1 MFIVVVKCFYIMEN
15 ITILGCGRWASFHA
29 WYQTTKLKNK
39 VLMWGRVDTIYED
52 LSKTHKNSYVELPQ
66 SVKFTNDLNVALNFA
81 EIIIISITAQGM
93 RDLTANISKC
103 NPKNKI
109 FVLCMKGIDCETGER
124 LTEILRKGVDV
135 SNKIC
140 VWVGPGHTQE
150 LTKGQPNIMVMSG
163 DDERTVAK
171 IINKFANPL
180 IRFYQSDDLIGTEVG
195 AALKNVI
202 GVAGGFLDGAGLSSL
217 KGALMSRGIYEVS
230 VLCEKMGGNRMTPFG
245 ISHLGDFE
253 ATLFNQNSHNRG
265 YGEKF
270 MQCYLNGKNGF
281 SADDF
286 HKTVG
291 TAEGVATTKAVYNLS
306 KKFGIEMPIT
316 TLVYNILYCN
326 AEPMKELKKLFMR
339 PELKEFRYEG

>member
-1 MFIVVVKCFYIMEN
+1 MYMER

-29 WYQTTKLKNK
+29 WYQATKLKNT
-39 VLMWGRVDTIYED
+39 VLMWGRPDASFAA
-52 LSKTHKNSYVELPQ
+52 LSKTHKNAYVELPE
-66 SVKFTNDLNVALNFA
+66 SVAFTNDLNSALNFA

-93 RDLTANISKC
+93 RDLTSNISKC
-103 NPKNKI
+103 DPQNKI

-124 LTEILRKGVDV
+124 LTEILRNGVGP

-150 LTKGQPNIMVMSG
+150 LTKGQPNIMVMAG
-163 DDERTVAK
+163 DNEKTVAK
-171 IINKFANPL
+171 IIKKFANPL

-202 GVAGGFLDGAGLSSL
+202 GVAGGFLDGGGLSSL

-245 ISHLGDFE
+245 VSHLGDFE
-253 ATLFNQNSHNRG
+253 ATLFNQNSHNRA

-270 MQCYLNGKNGF
+270 MQNYLKYGKGF
-281 SADDF
+281 SLDEF

-291 TAEGVATTKAVYNLS
+291 TAEGVPTTKAAHNLA
-306 KKFGIEMPIT
+306 KKLGIEMPIT
-316 TLVYNILYCN
+316 MLVYNILYKN

-339 PELKEFRYEG
+339 PELKEFRYGK

>member
-1 MFIVVVKCFYIMEN
+1 MEN

-29 WYQTTKLKNK
+29 WYQTTKLKNT
-39 VLMWGRVDTIYED
+39 VLMWGRPDTIFEN
-52 LSKTHKNSYVELPQ
+52 LSKTHKNSYVELPK
-66 SVKFTNDLNVALNFA
+66 SVAFTNDLNAAINFSQT
-81 EIIIISITAQGM
+81 IIISITAQGM

-103 NPKNKI
+103 SPKNKI

-124 LTEILRKGVDV
+124 LSEILRKGIAS

-163 DDERTVAK
+163 DDGKTVSK
-171 IINKFANPL
+171 VIDKFSNPL

-230 VLCEKMGGNRMTPFG
+230 VLCEKMGGDRMTPFG

-253 ATLFNQNSHNRG
+253 ATLFNVNSHNRA

-270 MQCYLNGKNGF
+270 MQSCLSAGKAF
-281 SADDF
+281 SPDDF
-286 HKTVG
+286 HRTVG
-291 TAEGVATTKAVYNLS
+291 TAEGVPTTKAAYNLA
-306 KKFGIEMPIT
+306 KKLEIEMPIT
-316 TLVYNILYCN
+316 TLVYNILYKS
-326 AEPMKELKKLFMR
+326 AAPMKEFKKLFMR
-339 PELKEFRYEG
+339 PELKEFRYDG